1 MLVGIHAKTIGR
13 GAMISDDASASA
25 KGTQQL
31 KERKGMKAV

>member
-1 MLVGIHAKTIGR
+1 MLKQLGW
-13 GAMISDDASASA
+13 GAMISDGASASA